1 MASSELSPALAKGGH
16 LGRRNGDL
24 FLSHH
29 ACFEQTMVAYLRLS
43 DGLLLLVGVYAGWDP
58 RDLDYQYAHFS
69 AQFPTTVGGW

>member
-1 MASSELSPALAKGGH
+1 M
-16 LGRRNGDL
+16 
-24 FLSHH
+24 
-29 ACFEQTMVAYLRLS
+29 MVAYLRLS